1 MKLFFPLTFVLV
13 PFFAVAKE
21 VDFNRDVRP
30 ILSQNCYVCHGPDK
44 EHRKAKLR
52 LDTEEGFK
60 KVFLKTNPTDSEI
73 IHRITSHDPDEIMP
87 TPESGKSLSSEEIKI
102 LTQWVKEGG
111 EYSQPWAYTKPV
123 WNPVKNEGNPWVH
136 NWIDSILL
144 DHWSKIGMTPSS
156 DSNKVTL
163 IRRLSFDLTGLPPKP
178 EIIKKYLSATNP
190 EAVYL
195 DIVQEFLDSD
205 HYGERMSMYW
215 LDLVRFADTV
225 GYHGDQDHNISP
237 YRDYIME
244 AFNQN
249 MPFDQFTREQLAGDL
264 LDSPSI
270 DQKVATG
277 YNRLLQTSHEGGVQP
292 REYLAIY
299 AADRIRNVSGVW
311 MGATVGCAQCHDH
324 KYDPYTA
331 RDFYSMSAFF
341 ADIDEEQHF
350 KVGSNALPTKRP
362 PEIPVLSFRDREKLK
377 RLESM
382 KSQTQEIINEIK
394 SIKGRER
401 LTMVTQSIKPRVTRI
416 LPRGNWLDDTGE
428 IVQPAVPAF
437 LGDLKVEDRRAN
449 RLDFANW
456 LVDPENGVGGLT
468 ARVFVNRLWYLMFGE
483 GISTSLDDFGG
494 QGSPPT
500 IPALLDNLSVEF
512 YKNGWDIKGL
522 IKLIVTSHAYKL
534 SSNSDS
540 KTKSVDPLNYHFSH
554 QSMHRLPAEM
564 IRDNILET
572 SGLLFKEYGG
582 PSVKPFQPKGYYKH
596 LNFPKREYQA
606 HTDKRRLK
614 RSVYIHWQRQFL
626 HPMLQAMDAPT
637 REECVAKR
645 SKSNSPVAAMV
656 LLNDPSF
663 YEAAEEFAKIIIQSA
678 NSDDERIKFAFQR
691 ALSRDPDEL
700 EENIINQL
708 LKNIRQGLSNDGQL
722 DLLCW
727 TAVTRA
733 IFNFSEFNTRN

>member
-123 WNPVKNEGNPWVH
+123 WSPVKNESNPWVH

-190 EAVYL
+190 KAVYL

-401 LTMVTQSIKPRVTRI
+401 LTMVTQSVKPRVTRI

-540 KTKSVDPLNYHFSH
+540 KTKSVDPLNHHFSH

>member
-1 MKLFFPLTFVLV
+1 MKLLFLLTFVLV

-52 LDTEEGFK
+52 LDTEEGFQ
-60 KVFLKTNPTDSEI
+60 KVFSKTTPSDSEI

-87 TPESGKSLSSEEIKI
+87 TPESGKSLNDEEVKI

-123 WNPVKNEGNPWVH
+123 WNPVKNKGDPWVH

-144 DHWSKIGMTPSS
+144 DHWSEIGMSPSP

-178 EIIKKYLSATNP
+178 AMIKKYLSATNP
-190 EAVYL
+190 KAVYL
-195 DIVQEFLDSD
+195 DIVQELLDSD

-377 RLESM
+377 RLESI
-382 KSQTQEIINEIK
+382 KSKTQEIIDEIK
-394 SIKGRER
+394 SIKARER
-401 LTMVTQSIKPRVTRI
+401 LTMVTQSVKPRLTRI
-416 LPRGNWLDDTGE
+416 LPRGNWLDDNGE
-428 IVQPAVPAF
+428 IVEPAVPTF

-512 YKNGWDIKGL
+512 YKNGWDIKKL

-540 KTKSVDPLNYHFSH
+540 KTKSIDPLNHHFSH

-663 YEAAEEFAKIIIQSA
+663 FEAAEEFAKTIIQSA
-678 NSDDERIKFAFQR
+678 DSNDERMKFAFQR

-700 EENIINQL
+700 EKNIINQL
-708 LKNIRQGLSNDGQL
+708 LKNIRQGSSNDDQS
-722 DLLCW
+722 DLSCW
-727 TAVTRA
+727 TAVARA

>member
-13 PFFAVAKE
+13 PFFAVAKD

-30 ILSQNCYVCHGPDK
+30 ILSQNCYVCHGPDR

-163 IRRLSFDLTGLPPKP
+163 IRRLSFDFNGLPPKP

-401 LTMVTQSIKPRVTRI
+401 LTMVTQSVKPRVTRI

-512 YKNGWDIKGL
+512 YKNGWDTKGL

-540 KTKSVDPLNYHFSH
+540 KTKSVDPLNHHFSH

>member
-13 PFFAVAKE
+13 PFFAVAKD

-311 MGATVGCAQCHDH
+311 MGATVGCAKCHDH

>member
-606 HTDKRRLK
+606 HTDQRRLK

>member
-13 PFFAVAKE
+13 PFFAVAKD

>member
-123 WNPVKNEGNPWVH
+123 WSPVKNESNPWVH

-401 LTMVTQSIKPRVTRI
+401 LTMVTQSVKPRVTRI

-449 RLDFANW
+449 RLDFTNW

-540 KTKSVDPLNYHFSH
+540 KTKSVDPLNHHFSH

>member
-52 LDTEEGFK
+52 LDTEEGFQ
-60 KVFLKTNPTDSEI
+60 KVFSKTNPSDSEI

-87 TPESGKSLSSEEIKI
+87 TPESGKSLNDEEVKI

-123 WNPVKNEGNPWVH
+123 WNTVKNKSDPWVH

-144 DHWSKIGMTPSS
+144 DHWSKVGMSPSP

-178 EIIKKYLSATNP
+178 EMIKKYLSSTNS

-195 DIVQEFLDSD
+195 DIVQELLDSD

-362 PEIPVLSFRDREKLK
+362 PEIPVLSFRDREELK

-401 LTMVTQSIKPRVTRI
+401 LTMVTQSVKPRLTRI
-416 LPRGNWLDDTGE
+416 LPRGNWLDETGE
-428 IVQPAVPAF
+428 IVEPAVPAF

-512 YKNGWDIKGL
+512 HKNGWDIKGL

-540 KTKSVDPLNYHFSH
+540 KTKSVDPLNHHFSH

-691 ALSRDPDEL
+691 ALFRDPDEL

>member
-52 LDTEEGFK
+52 LDTEEGFQ
-60 KVFLKTNPTDSEI
+60 KVFSKTNPSDSEI

-87 TPESGKSLSSEEIKI
+87 TPESGKSLNDEEVKI

-123 WNPVKNEGNPWVH
+123 WNTVKNKSDPWVH

-144 DHWSKIGMTPSS
+144 DHWSKVGMSPSP

-178 EIIKKYLSATNP
+178 EMIKKYLSSTNS

-195 DIVQEFLDSD
+195 DIVQELLDSD

-362 PEIPVLSFRDREKLK
+362 PEIPVLSFRDREELK
-377 RLESM
+377 RLESI
-382 KSQTQEIINEIK
+382 KSKTQEIIDKIK
-394 SIKGRER
+394 SIKARER
-401 LTMVTQSIKPRVTRI
+401 LTMVTQSVKPRLTRI
-416 LPRGNWLDDTGE
+416 LPRGNWLDETGE
-428 IVQPAVPAF
+428 IVEPAVPAF

-512 YKNGWDIKGL
+512 HKNGWDIKGL

-540 KTKSVDPLNYHFSH
+540 KTKSVDPLNHHFSH

-691 ALSRDPDEL
+691 ALFRDPDEL

>member
-87 TPESGKSLSSEEIKI
+87 TPESGKSLTSEEIKI

-540 KTKSVDPLNYHFSH
+540 KTKSVDPLNHHFSH

>member
-87 TPESGKSLSSEEIKI
+87 TPESGKSLTSEEIKI

-144 DHWSKIGMTPSS
+144 DHWSKIGMTHSS
-156 DSNKVTL
+156 DSNMVTL

-377 RLESM
+377 RLESI

-596 LNFPKREYQA
+596 LNFPKREYQE

>member
-13 PFFAVAKE
+13 PFFAVAKD

-178 EIIKKYLSATNP
+178 EMIKKYLSATNP
-190 EAVYL
+190 KAVYL

-394 SIKGRER
+394 SIKGSER
-401 LTMVTQSIKPRVTRI
+401 FTMVTQSVKPRVTRI

-540 KTKSVDPLNYHFSH
+540 KTKSVDPLNHHFSH

>member
-540 KTKSVDPLNYHFSH
+540 KTKSVDPLNHHFSH

>member
-13 PFFAVAKE
+13 PFFAVAKD

-87 TPESGKSLSSEEIKI
+87 TPESGKSLSGEEIKI

-663 YEAAEEFAKIIIQSA
+663 FEAAEEFAKTIIQSA
-678 NSDDERIKFAFQR
+678 DSNDERMKFAFQR

-700 EENIINQL
+700 EKNIINQL
-708 LKNIRQGLSNDGQL
+708 IENIRQGLNNDDQS
-722 DLLCW
+722 DLSCW
-727 TAVTRA
+727 TAVARA

>member
-13 PFFAVAKE
+13 PFFAVAKD

-178 EIIKKYLSATNP
+178 EMIKKYLSATNP
-190 EAVYL
+190 KAVYL

-512 YKNGWDIKGL
+512 YKNGWEIKGL

-540 KTKSVDPLNYHFSH
+540 KTKSVDPLNHHFSH

>member
-401 LTMVTQSIKPRVTRI
+401 LTMVTQSVKPRVTRI

-540 KTKSVDPLNYHFSH
+540 KTKSVDPLNHHFSH

>member
-540 KTKSVDPLNYHFSH
+540 KTKSVDPLNHHFSH

-727 TAVTRA
+727 TAVTRV

>member
-1 MKLFFPLTFVLV
+1 MTFVLV

-52 LDTEEGFK
+52 LDTEEGFQ
-60 KVFLKTNPTDSEI
+60 KVFSKTNPSDSEI

-87 TPESGKSLSSEEIKI
+87 TPESGKSLNDEEVKI

-123 WNPVKNEGNPWVH
+123 WNTVKNKSDPWVH

-144 DHWSKIGMTPSS
+144 DHWSKVGMSPSP

-178 EIIKKYLSATNP
+178 EMIKKYLSSTNS

-195 DIVQEFLDSD
+195 DIVQELLDSD

-362 PEIPVLSFRDREKLK
+362 PEIPVLSFRDREELK
-377 RLESM
+377 RLESI
-382 KSQTQEIINEIK
+382 KSKTQEIIDKIK
-394 SIKGRER
+394 SIKARER
-401 LTMVTQSIKPRVTRI
+401 LTMVTQSVKPRLTRI
-416 LPRGNWLDDTGE
+416 LPRGNWLDETGE
-428 IVQPAVPAF
+428 IVEPAVPAF

-512 YKNGWDIKGL
+512 HKNGWDIKGL

-540 KTKSVDPLNYHFSH
+540 KTKSVDPLNHHFSH

-691 ALSRDPDEL
+691 ALFRDPDEL

>member
-13 PFFAVAKE
+13 PFFAIAKD

-540 KTKSVDPLNYHFSH
+540 KTKSIDPLNHHFSH

-678 NSDDERIKFAFQR
+678 NRDEERIKFTFQR

>member
-52 LDTEEGFK
+52 LDTEEGFQ
-60 KVFLKTNPTDSEI
+60 KVFSKTNPSDSEI

-87 TPESGKSLSSEEIKI
+87 TPESGKSLNDEEVKI

-190 EAVYL
+190 KAVYL

-540 KTKSVDPLNYHFSH
+540 KTKSVDPLNHHFSH

>member
-52 LDTEEGFK
+52 LDTEEGFQ
-60 KVFLKTNPTDSEI
+60 KVFSKTNPSDSEI

-87 TPESGKSLSSEEIKI
+87 TPESGKSLNDEEVKI

-123 WNPVKNEGNPWVH
+123 WNTVKNKSDPWVH

-144 DHWSKIGMTPSS
+144 DHWSKVGMSPSP

-178 EIIKKYLSATNP
+178 EMIKKYLSSTNS

-195 DIVQEFLDSD
+195 DIVQELLDSD

-311 MGATVGCAQCHDH
+311 MGATIGCAQCHDH

-362 PEIPVLSFRDREKLK
+362 PEIPVLSFRDREELK
-377 RLESM
+377 RLESI
-382 KSQTQEIINEIK
+382 KSKTQEIIDKIK
-394 SIKGRER
+394 SIKARER
-401 LTMVTQSIKPRVTRI
+401 LTMVTQSVKPRLTRI
-416 LPRGNWLDDTGE
+416 LPRGNWLDETGE
-428 IVQPAVPAF
+428 IVEPAVPAF

-512 YKNGWDIKGL
+512 HKNGWDIKGL

-540 KTKSVDPLNYHFSH
+540 KTKSVDPLNHHFSH

-691 ALSRDPDEL
+691 ALFRDPDEL

>member
-377 RLESM
+377 RLESI
-382 KSQTQEIINEIK
+382 KSKTQEIINEIK

-540 KTKSVDPLNYHFSH
+540 KTKSVDPLNHHFSH

-727 TAVTRA
+727 TAVTRV

>member
-13 PFFAVAKE
+13 PFFAVAKD

-540 KTKSVDPLNYHFSH
+540 KTKSVDPLNHHFSH

-606 HTDKRRLK
+606 HNDKRRLK

>member
-1 MKLFFPLTFVLV
+1 MKLFFSLTFVLV

-52 LDTEEGFK
+52 LDTEEGFQ
-60 KVFLKTNPTDSEI
+60 KVFSKTNPSDSEI

-87 TPESGKSLSSEEIKI
+87 TPESGKSLNDEEVKI

-123 WNPVKNEGNPWVH
+123 WNTVKNKSDPWVH

-144 DHWSKIGMTPSS
+144 DHWSKVGMSPSP

-178 EIIKKYLSATNP
+178 EMIKKYLSSTNS

-195 DIVQEFLDSD
+195 DIVQELLDSD

-362 PEIPVLSFRDREKLK
+362 PEIPVLSFRDREELK
-377 RLESM
+377 RLESI
-382 KSQTQEIINEIK
+382 KSKTQEIIDKIK
-394 SIKGRER
+394 SIKARER
-401 LTMVTQSIKPRVTRI
+401 LTMVTQSVKPRLTRI
-416 LPRGNWLDDTGE
+416 LPRGNWLDETGE
-428 IVQPAVPAF
+428 IVEPAVPAF

-512 YKNGWDIKGL
+512 HKNGWDIKGL

-540 KTKSVDPLNYHFSH
+540 KTKSVDPLNHHFSH

-691 ALSRDPDEL
+691 ALFRDPDEL

>member
-1 MKLFFPLTFVLV
+1 MCI
-13 PFFAVAKE
+13 
-21 VDFNRDVRP
+21 RDR
-30 ILSQNCYVCHGPDK
+30 
-44 EHRKAKLR
+44 
-52 LDTEEGFK
+52 
-60 KVFLKTNPTDSEI
+60 SEI
-73 IHRITSHDPDEIMP
+73 
-87 TPESGKSLSSEEIKI
+87 
-102 LTQWVKEGG
+102 
-111 EYSQPWAYTKPV
+111 
-123 WNPVKNEGNPWVH
+123 
-136 NWIDSILL
+136 
-144 DHWSKIGMTPSS
+144 GMSPSP

-178 EIIKKYLSATNP
+178 AMIKKYLSATNP
-190 EAVYL
+190 KAVYL
-195 DIVQEFLDSD
+195 DIVQELLDSD

-512 YKNGWDIKGL
+512 YKNGWDIKKL

-540 KTKSVDPLNYHFSH
+540 KTKSIDPLNHHFSH

>member
-13 PFFAVAKE
+13 PFFAVAKD

-401 LTMVTQSIKPRVTRI
+401 LTMVTQSVKPRVTRI

>member
-52 LDTEEGFK
+52 LDTEEGFQ
-60 KVFLKTNPTDSEI
+60 KVFSKTNPSDSEI

-401 LTMVTQSIKPRVTRI
+401 LTMVTHSIKPRVTRI

-540 KTKSVDPLNYHFSH
+540 KTKSVDPLNHHFSH

-663 YEAAEEFAKIIIQSA
+663 YEAAEEFAKIIIQSD

-727 TAVTRA
+727 TAVTRV

>member
-1 MKLFFPLTFVLV
+1 MKLLLLLTFVLV

-52 LDTEEGFK
+52 LDTEEGFQ
-60 KVFLKTNPTDSEI
+60 KVFSKKTPSDSEI

-87 TPESGKSLSSEEIKI
+87 TPESGKSLNDEEIKI

-123 WNPVKNEGNPWVH
+123 WNPVKNKGDPWVH

-144 DHWSKIGMTPSS
+144 DHWSEIGMSPSP

-178 EIIKKYLSATNP
+178 SMIKKYLSATNP

-195 DIVQEFLDSD
+195 DIVRELLDSD

-362 PEIPVLSFRDREKLK
+362 PEIPVLSFRDREELK
-377 RLESM
+377 RLESI
-382 KSQTQEIINEIK
+382 KSKTQEIIDEIK
-394 SIKGRER
+394 SIKARER
-401 LTMVTQSIKPRVTRI
+401 LTMVTQSVKPRLTRI

-428 IVQPAVPAF
+428 IVEPAVPTF

-512 YKNGWDIKGL
+512 YKNGWDIKKL

-540 KTKSVDPLNYHFSH
+540 KTKSIDPLNHHFSH

-663 YEAAEEFAKIIIQSA
+663 YEAAEEFAKTIIQSA
-678 NSDDERIKFAFQR
+678 DSNDERMKFAFQR

-700 EENIINQL
+700 EKNIINQL
-708 LKNIRQGLSNDGQL
+708 LKNIRQGSSNDDQS
-722 DLLCW
+722 DLSCW
-727 TAVTRA
+727 TAVARA